1 MARRGSVSDFSS
13 DSGSEDSSLSDSELQ
28 EAFSRGA
35 LKPGLNVVLEE
46 RPKRRNDVNGLK
58 QCLSEFKKQLA
69 WVERLDVTLGQ
80 VVDPSQSASNKD
92 AVDPEN
98 DFQREMSFYRQ
109 AQAAVLEALPRLR
122 KLQVPTRRPDDYF
135 AEMAKSDQQM
145 QKIRQKLKSKQEA
158 MERSERAKQLRAMRK
173 YGKKV
178 QNEILQRRQKEKKN
192 MLNAVKKYQ
201 KGLSDKLD
209 FLDEEQ
215 PSSQGNKNGSANQR
229 IKKGPN
235 AKRRYKNQK
244 FGFGGKKRG
253 SKWNTKESFD
263 DVSSFR
269 SKVAHNK
276 GPRKGGKKALNKR
289 PGKRARQKMKNRAR

>member
-1 MARRGSVSDFSS
+1 SDSE
-13 DSGSEDSSLSDSELQ
+13 SGSEDSSLSDSELQ
-28 EAFSRGA
+28 EAFSRGD

-46 RPKRRNDVNGLK
+46 RPKRRNDTNGLK
-58 QCLSEFKKQLA
+58 QCLSEFKQQLA

-80 VVDPSQSASNKD
+80 AVDPISQSASSKD
-92 AVDPEN
+92 GVDPEN

-158 MERSERAKQLRAMRK
+158 MERSEKAKQLRAMRK

-178 QNEILQRRQKEKKN
+178 QTEILQKRQKEKKN

-215 PSSQGNKNGSANQR
+215 TSSQGNKKGSGSQQ

-244 FGFGGKKRG
+244 FGFGGKKKG
-253 SKWNTKESFD
+253 SKWNTKESFN

-269 SKVAHNK
+269 PSVAHNK
-276 GPRKGGKKALNKR
+276 GAGKAGKRGKKALNKR

>member
-1 MARRGSVSDFSS
+1 MARRGSLS
-13 DSGSEDSSLSDSELQ
+13 DSASEDSALSDSELQ

-35 LKPGLNVVLEE
+35 LKPGLNVVLEG
-46 RPKRRNDVNGLK
+46 RPRAPNDVDGLK
-58 QCLSEFKKQLA
+58 QCLSEFKRQLA
-69 WVERLDVTLGQ
+69 WVERLDVTLGP
-80 VVDPSQSASNKD
+80 VSDVMDPVSHSTSDKD

-109 AQAAVLEALPRLR
+109 AQAAVLEALPRLQ

-158 MERSERAKQLRAMRK
+158 MEKSEKAKQLRALRK

-178 QNEILQRRQKEKKN
+178 QTEILQKRQKEKKS

-215 PSSQGNKNGSANQR
+215 TSSQGNKKGSTSQR

-244 FGFGGKKRG
+244 FGFGGKKKG
-253 SKWNTKESFD
+253 SKWNTKESFN

-269 SKVAHNK
+269 VKVAHNK
-276 GPRKGGKKALNKR
+276 GPGKAGKKALNKR
-289 PGKRARQKMKNRAR
+289 PGKRARQKMKSRAR

>member
-1 MARRGSVSDFSS
+1 QD
-13 DSGSEDSSLSDSELQ
+13 
-28 EAFSRGA
+28 
-35 LKPGLNVVLEE
+35 GLRQRLA
-46 RPKRRNDVNGLK
+46 
-58 QCLSEFKKQLA
+58 EFRQQLA
-69 WVERLDVTLGQ
+69 WVERLDVSAGQ
-80 VVDPSQSASNKD
+80 APEPLPQGAAGKG

-158 MERSERAKQLRAMRK
+158 MERSEKAKQLRAMRK

-178 QNEILQRRQKEKKN
+178 QTEILQRRQKEKKN

-215 PSSQGNKNGSANQR
+215 TSSQGNKKGSANQWT
-229 IKKGPN
+229 KKGPN

-244 FGFGGKKRG
+244 FGFGGKKKG
-253 SKWNTKESFD
+253 SKWNTKESYD

-276 GPRKGGKKALNKR
+276 GPGRAGKGGKKALNKR

>member
-1 MARRGSVSDFSS
+1 ADGAGSPQD
-13 DSGSEDSSLSDSELQ
+13 
-28 EAFSRGA
+28 
-35 LKPGLNVVLEE
+35 
-46 RPKRRNDVNGLK
+46 GLK
-58 QCLSEFKKQLA
+58 RSLGDLRRQLA
-69 WVERLDVTLGQ
+69 WVERLDVTLGP
-80 VVDPSQSASNKD
+80 VAAAADGASHSPGEGHSASHKE

-109 AQAAVLEALPRLR
+109 AQAAVLEALPRLH

-158 MERSERAKQLRAMRK
+158 MEKTEKAKQLRALRK

-178 QNEILQRRQKEKKN
+178 QTEILQKRQKEKKS

-209 FLDEEQ
+209 FLDEGQ
-215 PSSQGNKNGSANQR
+215 TSSQGNKKGSGSQR
-229 IKKGPN
+229 VKKGPN

-244 FGFGGKKRG
+244 FGFGGKKKG
-253 SKWNTKESFD
+253 SKWNTKESFN
-263 DVSSFR
+263 DVSSFKG
-269 SKVAHNK
+269 KVAHNK
-276 GPRKGGKKALNKR
+276 GPRKAGKKALNKR
-289 PGKRARQKMKNRAR
+289 PGKRARQKMKSRAR